1 MTITSKND
9 SQYLLWPNSANSR
22 LWYRNRNLTI
32 CSLPAEKAQPRPYWM
47 IECATWC
54 DYIGPG
60 IPGNRPKP
68 AYDAPNE
75 QMIGY
80 LYYEN
85 SSPSNSVYRNCHD
98 LAWNKARSRFVN
110 AVFEGMQAQLGATA
124 AEAREGLSTIENR
137 VLQLGRLVRAVKRRD
152 FHGFW
157 ANLSS
162 KESVK
167 RSGLWDSQAW
177 QAHFKKGRHV
187 VKTKQ
192 RLKNIFSDSTLSA
205 AEVWM
210 ESWFFWVPTWAD
222 VMSGLEVLTSSSP
235 PFGQRIEVTG
245 SSRLNNIRYAQSYGY
260 KTLERYSQKYRIGAR
275 VRVTNPNVFLANQLG
290 LLDVPGMLWEVTRL
304 SFLIDWVVNVGEFL
318 SGFTDTWGWEFVP
331 NTGYKC
337 RTSVAKGTWTYRP
350 TDSKF
355 WADYRYY
362 GRVFQR
368 TPLASLPGP
377 TLVVTKL
384 DGLSTTRALTALSLL
399 RAKLDSLH

>member
-1 MTITSKND
+1 MTVKSE
-9 SQYLLWPNSANSR
+9 SELQYLLWPFSATAR
-22 LWYRNRNLTI
+22 QWYRLRNLSK
-32 CSLPAEKAQPRPYWM
+32 CSVPAEKRQPQYYKTT
-47 IECATWC
+47 ECGTLC
-54 DYIGPG
+54 TYIGPG
-60 IPGNRPKP
+60 VPGNRPTP
-68 AYDAPNE
+68 AYDCINE
-75 QMIGY
+75 QMVSY
-80 LYYEN
+80 LIYDN
-85 SSPSNSVYRNCHD
+85 STPSGSIYRNAHD

-110 AVFEGMQAQLGATA
+110 EVFERMRAEMGATA

-137 VLQLGRLVRAVKRRD
+137 VLQLGRLARAVKRRD

-177 QAHFKKGRHV
+177 QAHFKGGRHV

-192 RLKNIFSDSTLSA
+192 RLKNVFSDSSLSA

-222 VMSGLEVLTSSSP
+222 CQSALEVLTSASP
-235 PFGQRIEVTG
+235 PYGQHIEVSG

-290 LLDVPGMLWEVTRL
+290 LVDVPGILWEVTRL

-318 SGFTDTWGWEFVP
+318 GGFTDTWGWEFVP
-331 NTGYKC
+331 NTGYSC
-337 RTSVAKGTWTYRP
+337 RRSEASGSWTYRP
-350 TDSKF
+350 TAKEF
-355 WADYRYY
+355 WANYEYW
-362 GRVFQR
+362 GRVFER
-368 TPLASLPGP
+368 KPLSALPGP
-377 TLVVTKL
+377 KLVVTKL